1 MTVRKVL
8 RDDKV
13 IVYNTD
19 ADGLEHVYIR
29 EHGAKRP
36 MWVYHLTEKA
46 KTPLRNHEMVDDAY
60 KTAYGDTPPSE
71 HTAEQDR
78 KFYKLVTEGKIG

>member
-29 EHGAKRP
+29 EHGAKRAV
-36 MWVYHLTEKA
+36 WIYGLSHLNEKE
-46 KTPLRNHEMVDDAY
+46 KTPLQMVDDAY

-78 KFYKLVTEGKIG
+78 KFYKLVAEGKL